1 MYFNHSF
8 VIKNAKIQISENS
21 DEMMQFKGLTIY
33 ESSLKISYGK
43 HTFTLLSNF
52 SIFIYKNQ
60 A

>member
-8 VIKNAKIQISENS
+8 VIKNAKIQTFEKS
-21 DEMMQFKGLTIY
+21 DEMMRFKGLTTY
-33 ESSLKISYGK
+33 DSSLKISHRK

-52 SIFIYKNQ
+52 PIFIYKNQ